1 MGTNCHH
8 LQETVVKLIIDKF
21 AIIHVKKKKN
31 KASLKE
37 NPNSSLIMSPVANKK
52 RWKFRVRK
60 YKR

>member
-8 LQETVVKLIIDKF
+8 LQETVMKLIIDKF
-21 AIIHVKKKKN
+21 AIIHVKKKN

-52 RWKFRVRK
+52 R
-60 YKR
+60 